1 MEDIIA
7 LAEKHQVPLVADEI
21 YYGFSYDDSKPFHS
35 FAHVNT
41 EIPLITFGAISKTYC
56 VPGWRLGW
64 AIVYNRGGYFDN
76 ILANMQK
83 LAMIWLH
90 PSSLVQQALVK
101 ILRDVPE
108 SYFEKTKAKLKEA
121 SDKACEVLTG
131 IRGVK
136 PVRSKGAMYMMV
148 LIEHDE
154 FEDIEDDVDFCKK
167 LLNEQNAFVLPSTCF
182 FAKNMFR
189 IVLCHPLEKIEEL
202 GLRINEFCENHYKK

>member
-1 MEDIIA
+1 METQIDDKTKFILVVNPSNPCGSVFSKEHMEDIIA

-101 ILRDVPE
+101 ILRDVRLVAYRCRFQKATLRRPRQ
-108 SYFEKTKAKLKEA
+108 SSKKHQTKHAKSSLASEA
-121 SDKACEVLTG
+121 SS
-131 IRGVK
+131 
-136 PVRSKGAMYMMV
+136 RSDQRAP
-148 LIEHDE
+148 
-154 FEDIEDDVDFCKK
+154 C
-167 LLNEQNAFVLPSTCF
+167 T
-182 FAKNMFR
+182 
-189 IVLCHPLEKIEEL
+189 
-202 GLRINEFCENHYKK
+202 